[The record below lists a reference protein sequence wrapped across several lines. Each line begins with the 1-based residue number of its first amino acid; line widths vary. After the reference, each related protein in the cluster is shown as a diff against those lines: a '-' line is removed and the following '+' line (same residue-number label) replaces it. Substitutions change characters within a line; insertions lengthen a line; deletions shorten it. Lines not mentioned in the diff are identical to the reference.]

1 MRDERKYQQK
11 HACLDQAKNS
21 EPKHFPDLS
30 LGIRS
35 ELEKVFTFQT
45 EELKRGKLINRRTN
59 QTTKKPT
66 KIYRRKQ
73 NKENIDIT
81 KPHDPNKR
89 NNTQ

>member
-1 MRDERKYQQK
+1 MDKMRDERKYQQK

-45 EELKRGKLINRRTN
+45 EELKRGKTN
-59 QTTKKPT
+59 KQKDKSNDKKT
-66 KIYRRKQ
+66 
-73 NKENIDIT
+73 NKNL
-81 KPHDPNKR
+81 
-89 NNTQ
+89 